1 MVCVCPR
8 FCSHDL
14 FFGRFG
20 ATLKA
25 HPFVADFQPIPGA
38 FVPILTFSLRGVE
51 VDLLLAVLP
60 HLSTVPGTFDIL
72 EDAVLPDMDDKSRRS
87 LNGPRDTLT
96 IEKLVRSAGSHL
108 REPPDADVRYE
119 AFLSTVRVVRLWAK
133 RRGLYSNKMGYLGG
147 INFNILVAMIVQMY
161 PRKGVGALLVR
172 FFEVWN
178 SAAAEEFCVDWF
190 VVAAF
195 VVVVAAAAAAAAA
208 AVVDD
213 VFAVVVCVIKAC
225 FKLWIVFTNGTRG

>member
-1 MVCVCPR
+1 MTGSWRLGIHEEGADVDMVCVCPR

-25 HPFVADFQPIPGA
+25 HPHVTEFHPIPGA
-38 FVPILTFSLRGVE
+38 FVSILTFNLRDVE
-51 VDLLLAVLP
+51 IDLLLAVLP

-72 EDAVLPDMDDKSRRS
+72 EDTVLPDMDEKSRRS

-108 REPPDADVRYE
+108 REPPDAGVRYV
-119 AFLSTVRVVRLWAK
+119 AFLSTVRVVRMWAK
-133 RRGLYSNKMGYLGG
+133 RRCLYSNKMGYLGG

-172 FFEVWN
+172 FFEV
-178 SAAAEEFCVDWF
+178 
-190 VVAAF
+190 
-195 VVVVAAAAAAAAA
+195 
-208 AVVDD
+208 
-213 VFAVVVCVIKAC
+213 
-225 FKLWIVFTNGTRG
+225 RGVLFD